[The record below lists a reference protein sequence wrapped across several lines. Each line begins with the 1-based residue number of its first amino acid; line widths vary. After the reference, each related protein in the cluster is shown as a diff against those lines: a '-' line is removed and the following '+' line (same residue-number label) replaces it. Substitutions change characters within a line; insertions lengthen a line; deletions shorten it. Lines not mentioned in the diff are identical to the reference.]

1 MMLTAPHRAL
11 ALRAFVVLPGAL
23 VEGALA
29 VALPWLVT
37 RASLGT
43 PWLGVLPALLVAAAL
58 VGALAAPFAAKY
70 FGSRRVVLGG
80 ALLAATGLGIATTL
94 LLLGFTAAAFGVAL
108 TVIAADGLADV
119 TFNAR
124 TPFMARLSRV
134 PLQQFTSAN
143 WLWSVGGVA
152 LGGAM
157 AGVAISDEMRPTSAI
172 TWLAASMAVLAFLVA
187 LALTVLMPRDSR
199 ISHGVA
205 GERPN
210 APKRDPRNPRILL
223 LFALIAGLSFLYGPV
238 DNLLAPARLASN
250 GRDASTFGALAA
262 VGAMGL
268 AMGLMLTHAVCTDRY
283 GKTLLLVGLAGIVA
297 QIALLWWLPRDPALV
312 LGSFVT
318 AAVAAPLLP
327 LLQSSAL
334 KAVASTHRTAMLAAA
349 VTTVSLADLVGT
361 AVFGAL
367 AGAVGTG
374 CALGVATV
382 LAVLGFA
389 VALPI
394 ASKVVSPQTTSNPSS

>member
-205 GERPN
+205 GERPRAFGKQRSRCFHLWSAGGGGCDGPSHGTDAN
-210 APKRDPRNPRILL
+210 ACRLHRPLWQDATLGWPRGHRR
-223 LFALIAGLSFLYGPV
+223 A
-238 DNLLAPARLASN
+238 DRLAVVATE
-250 GRDASTFGALAA
+250 GPRPRARF
-262 VGAMGL
+262 V
-268 AMGLMLTHAVCTDRY
+268 RY
-283 GKTLLLVGLAGIVA
+283 GRGRRAAT
-297 QIALLWWLPRDPALV
+297 
-312 LGSFVT
+312 
-318 AAVAAPLLP
+318 AVAAELCIEGGGI
-327 LLQSSAL
+327 
-334 KAVASTHRTAMLAAA
+334 H
-349 VTTVSLADLVGT
+349 
-361 AVFGAL
+361 
-367 AGAVGTG
+367 
-374 CALGVATV
+374 
-382 LAVLGFA
+382 
-389 VALPI
+389 
-394 ASKVVSPQTTSNPSS
+394 PSYCDARRSGHYG